1 MEFVLTTPIGHRLQM
16 ISSIDAYAKAPGF
29 QDIIVRKT
37 LPLLQRGK
45 TAAQLKVSGYR
56 VHTGFWFSVT
66 NGKQDR
72 SGSDVSLMR
81 NDKYAD

>member
-1 MEFVLTTPIGHRLQM
+1 MLCLWAETHAKGILVKIMEFVLTTPIGHRLQM

-45 TAAQLKVSGYR
+45 TAAQLIVSG
-56 VHTGFWFSVT
+56 
-66 NGKQDR
+66 
-72 SGSDVSLMR
+72 
-81 NDKYAD
+81 